1 MKMYPE
7 YIYSSENI
15 ILLNKAIFSILF
27 RLRIIMPIYADLII
41 ISIYIALYPALLK
54 ALLHKRNDTILMR
67 ENVKKNC
74 VKITIK

>member
-67 ENVKKNC
+67 KNVKKKLCENNH
-74 VKITIK
+74 